1 MSGNGW
7 IIFPIAFGWMIPWC
21 LPVVSRCV
29 AEGWKASARGW
40 WREHQRFLYQP
51 ESWTPMLP
59 DVTIP

>member
-1 MSGNGW
+1 
-7 IIFPIAFGWMIPWC
+7 MIPWC

-59 DVTIP
+59 DVTIPVSLAVLL